1 MCTGQAHHACLRPA
15 TFLQLLHHLDL
26 EVARAAVPSPVA
38 RSPGLALN
46 AVPDALADGL
56 EALGRGTRHRQETGH
71 GASIVPG
78 GRLGRSLQPPASET
92 P

>member
-1 MCTGQAHHACLRPA
+1 MGQAHHACLRPG

-26 EVARAAVPSPVA
+26 EVARAAVPFPVA
-38 RSPGLALN
+38 RSPGLALD

-56 EALGRGTRHRQETGH
+56 ETLGRGTRHHQETGH
-71 GASIVPG
+71 GASIAPR